1 MRNVYT
7 YVSCEDV
14 RERMYV
20 RAYVCVLRSSARVI
34 VFITRIYWF
43 GHLFV
48 LTF

>member
-20 RAYVCVLRSSARVI
+20 RAYVCVRVI